1 MIKFTGRRS
10 NPRLVKRIVTFFHV
24 LYLICFFLSAIL
36 FLFMC
41 GCIAFPNNGVLINKE
56 ITALSIPV
64 QALLFLIA
72 ICSYVY
78 VDKLKLIFKV
88 NLYKGKNKISKKR
101 SYRMHLKKRLKVFI
115 GFEIFFVVFFI
126 TSLIITRL
134 FGNEF
139 SGVIFSSNKWF
150 KSELI
155 FLIYTIVGLL
165 AMAVNL
171 MHVNY
176 LIQLSSK
183 VFRKKPKPDPVNFDY
198 YDFD

>member
-1 MIKFTGRRS
+1 
-10 NPRLVKRIVTFFHV
+10 
-24 LYLICFFLSAIL
+24 
-36 FLFMC
+36 MC
-41 GCIAFPNNGVLINKE
+41 GCIAFPNHGVLINKE

-78 VDKLKLIFKV
+78 VDKLELIFKV